1 MRKKYYY
8 LTLMLILVFVAG
20 IFMTACGGQKQ
31 TDNQSGQQSQSQTQ
45 SEQSQSSGK
54 EPIKIGHEVA
64 LTGDASMWGQSE
76 ENALQMEI
84 EKINAAGGVNGRPL
98 KLISYDNRA
107 DSIEAVNV
115 AKRLIEQDKVV
126 AIIGPAQSGVANA
139 ISSVTEEAKVPF
151 IATTATNPLVTVPK
165 EGQLRKYAFRTCFID
180 PFQGRVAAQFAYYRL
195 NAKKAAILYD
205 VGSDYSAWLA
215 KYFEDAFKE
224 MKGEIVGKEAF
235 RSGELDYR
243 AMLGKIKQ
251 ANPDVIFIPTA
262 QKEAALAAKQ
272 ARDLGIKA
280 TLMGGDNWG
289 SPDLITL
296 GGSAVEGG
304 YFVNLASMEDPDIQ
318 DFIKEY
324 KAKFNTDPVLPN
336 PVMAIDAL
344 YMLVDAIKRAGT
356 TDGPALAD
364 ALENTSNLKVLTGI
378 LTIDPSTHNPLN
390 KPAIIQQVK
399 DGKFI
404 YVEKYVTK

>member
-1 MRKKYYY
+1 MKKSKIYMA
-8 LTLMLILVFVAG
+8 LLLLV
-20 IFMTACGGQKQ
+20 IFTVSIFLTACGGQKQ
-31 TDNQSGQQSQSQTQ
+31 AETGKT
-45 SEQSQSSGK
+45 EQNSSSTGSNSDSAEK
-54 EPIKIGHEVA
+54 EPILIGHEVS

-84 EKINAAGGVNGRPL
+84 EKINNAGGVDGRPL

-139 ISSVTEEAKVPF
+139 ISSVTEEKKVPF

-165 EGQLRKYAFRTCFID
+165 EGELRKYAFRTCFID
-180 PFQGRVAAQFAYYRL
+180 PFQGTVAAQFAYDKL
-195 NAKKAAILYD
+195 NARKAAILYD
-205 VGSDYSAWLA
+205 VGSDYSSWLS
-215 KYFEDAFKE
+215 KYFEEAFKSLG
-224 MKGEIVGKEAF
+224 GEIVGKEAF

-251 ANPDVIFIPTA
+251 ANPDIIFIPTA

-272 ARDLGIKA
+272 ARDLGIEA

-296 GGSAVEGG
+296 GGSAVEGA
-304 YFVNLASMEDPDIQ
+304 YFVNLASLEDPDIQ
-318 DFIKEY
+318 GFVKEY
-324 KAKFNTDPVLPN
+324 RAKYNSDPVMPN

-344 YMLVDAIKRAGT
+344 YMLVDSIKRAGS
-356 TDGPALAD
+356 TDGTKLVEAMEQTKD
-364 ALENTSNLKVLTGI
+364 LKVLTGV
-378 LTIDPSTHNPLN
+378 LTIDPATHNPLN
-390 KPAIIQQVK
+390 KPAIIQQIK

>member
-1 MRKKYYY
+1 MKKGRYY
-8 LTLMLILVFVAG
+8 LAIALII
-20 IFMTACGGQKQ
+20 IFTASILLTACGGQKQ
-31 TDNQSGQQSQSQTQ
+31 NESQSQQQQQQGQQTQ
-45 SEQSQSSGK
+45 QEQSK

-84 EKINAAGGVNGRPL
+84 EKINAAGGVDGRPL

-165 EGQLRKYAFRTCFID
+165 EGQVRKYAFRTCFID
-180 PFQGRVAAQFAYYRL
+180 PFQGTVAAQFAYHRL
-195 NAKKAAILYD
+195 NARKAAILYD
-205 VGSDYSAWLA
+205 VGSDYSSWLA
-215 KYFEDAFKE
+215 KYFEDAFKK
-224 MKGEIVGKEAF
+224 MKGEIVAKEAF

-251 ANPDVIFIPTA
+251 AGPDVIFIPTA

-296 GGSAVEGG
+296 GGSAVEGS

-324 KAKFNTDPVLPN
+324 KAKFNADPVLPN

-364 ALENTSNLKVLTGI
+364 ALENTNNLKVLTGM
-378 LTIDPSTHNPLN
+378 LTIDPTTHNPLN

-399 DGKFI
+399 DGKFV
-404 YVEKYVTK
+404 YVEKYVTE

>member
-8 LTLMLILVFVAG
+8 LALTLIFVFLAG

-31 TDNQSGQQSQSQTQ
+31 ADNQSGQQSQNQ
-45 SEQSQSSGK
+45 SGQSQSGSA

-84 EKINAAGGVNGRPL
+84 EKINSAGGVNGRPL

-126 AIIGPAQSGVANA
+126 AIIGPAQSGVSNA
-139 ISSVTEEAKVPF
+139 ISSVTEEAHVPF
-151 IATTATNPLVTVPK
+151 IATTATNPMVTVPK

-180 PFQGRVAAQFAYYRL
+180 PFQGTVAAQFAYYRL

-205 VGSDYSAWLA
+205 VGSDYSAWLS

-224 MKGEIVGKEAF
+224 MKGEIVDKEAF

-296 GGSAVEGG
+296 GGSAVEGS

-324 KAKFNTDPVLPN
+324 KAKFNADPVLPN

-364 ALENTSNLKVLTGI
+364 ALENTSNLKVLTGM
-378 LTIDPSTHNPLN
+378 LTIDPTTHNPLN
-390 KPAIIQQVK
+390 KPAVIQQVK
-399 DGKFI
+399 DGKFV